1 MPNQQL
7 REFLDSYGVDYEC
20 IKHATVYTAQ
30 EIAAA
35 AHIPGRE
42 LAKTV
47 MIKADGKMIM
57 TVLPASQR
65 VDVGLLREVLGARTV
80 ELAREQEFKDM
91 FPGCTVGAMPPFGN
105 LYGMEVYVEES
116 LTTDERITFN
126 AGSHT
131 EVMRIA
137 YKDFA
142 RLVNPRVA
150 RFARAIPATNRPRC
164 GSYTQVEGSS
174 G

>member
-1 MPNQQL
+1 MPVQQL
-7 REFLDSYGVDYEC
+7 RELLDGYGIAYEC
-20 IKHATVYTAQ
+20 IRHPTVYTAQ

-47 MIKADGKMIM
+47 MIKADGRMIM

-65 VDVGLLREVLGARTV
+65 VDLGLLKEVLGARMV
-80 ELAREQEFKDM
+80 ELAREQEFKDL

-105 LYGMEVYVEES
+105 LYGMDVYVEEN
-116 LTTDERITFN
+116 LTGDERITFN

-131 EVMRIA
+131 EVMRMA

-142 RLVNPRVA
+142 RLVNPKVA
-150 RFARAIPATNRPRC
+150 KFARPVSGGNRPRC
-164 GSYTQVEGSS
+164 GSPAETG
-174 G
+174 